1 MILFL
6 SLSIASVILFLAFS
20 TTSFALPVALSCW
33 PSFSNSL
40 FTYFKSAFKN
50 AKPQLL
56 ITLIYALI
64 AFAVIA
70 VVYLLANFQLAKY
83 VQTIA
88 IYSQFGQKPP
98 GDAYLKVIAVL
109 LIAAVVSLFVLV
121 QIFIGI
127 TNVMKRAMNHE
138 KVKFTDLFIAFK
150 KGNYLKSVLIGLV
163 SVAMI
168 IVLSLLTSLLYKLF
182 SPVSEMIMNSVQSSY
197 ADSTHLVGIAITT
210 QSIIIIVV
218 LLIKAIITWLLLI
231 PVFNIMTSFVESTND
246 KVKTHLANGF
256 KAMKNGQKTFFK
268 FFIGIL
274 LLNLIII
281 LFKTPV
287 GYLISFNTQ
296 SLSQSVAEN
305 IIRVYTVMTII
316 LFVVIHAIILMGI
329 VQYYLK
335 RGQKIT
341 KDKVKAADKNKKVVT
356 EPKNT
361 KVENDK
367 VTTSVETKTEKAQDS
382 LNDNTTKT
390 MTSDKPE
397 DNQPK

>member
-1 MILFL
+1 MATCLVFDD
-6 SLSIASVILFLAFS
+6 AM
-20 TTSFALPVALSCW
+20 
-33 PSFSNSL
+33 

-98 GDAYLKVIAVL
+98 GDAYLKVIALL

-127 TNVMKRAMNHE
+127 TNVMKRAMSHE

-163 SVAMI
+163 SIAMI

-218 LLIKAIITWLLLI
+218 LLLI
-231 PVFNIMTSFVESTND
+231 PVFNFMTSFVESTND

-316 LFVVIHAIILMGI
+316 LYVVIHAIILMGI

-341 KDKVKAADKNKKVVT
+341 KDKVKTADKNKKVVT